1 VVGTNVD
8 TLALWRLTSSAE
20 CNIRRRMATK
30 PHLNDLG
37 RHTAVSRVL
46 SALLLVFV
54 IYGTTIEAAHRH
66 GRILNSHSTATAAS
80 TNSDNGS
87 VGKGASSCA
96 ECLICQLH
104 QHFST
109 SLVSVRLK
117 HSPPSRISETY
128 QPETHRVSTR
138 AVATQSSRGP
148 PLTS

>member
-1 VVGTNVD
+1 
-8 TLALWRLTSSAE
+8 
-20 CNIRRRMATK
+20 MATK
-30 PHLNDLG
+30 PHLKDLG
-37 RHTAVSRVL
+37 RHAAVSRVL
-46 SALLLVFV
+46 SGLLLVFV

-80 TNSDNGS
+80 TNTDDGS
-87 VGKGASSCA
+87 VGKSASSCT

-117 HSPPSRISETY
+117 HSPQATVAETF
-128 QPETHRVSTR
+128 QPETQRLSTR
-138 AVATQSSRGP
+138 AVATKSSRGP